1 MKPSNII
8 LAIIAAVGAFALG
21 VVTQVINPAEKVNAL
36 WLVIAA
42 ACFFVISYRL
52 YGTFICAKVLSLNDK
67 IIPPSKRLT
76 DGRDYHP
83 THKWVLFG
91 HHFAAIAGAGPLIGP
106 VLAAQFGYLPGFL
119 WILIGASIGGAVH
132 DTVILA
138 ASVRRNGRSLA
149 QIAKDEVGPV
159 AGVTAAI
166 AILFIIIVALG
177 GLGLAVVNA
186 LSHSAWGTFTIGAT
200 IPIALFM
207 GLYLYKIRPGQVGEV
222 TAIGVAALILAVF
235 LGGYI
240 PGSALEPYFNLDKNL
255 LVLLMA
261 IYGFVASVLPVWML
275 LCPRDYLS
283 TYMKVGTVLILAVGV
298 IFLAP
303 DLHMPAVTK
312 FVHGGGPIIPGTLFP
327 FMFITIA
334 CGAISG
340 FHSLVSSGTTPKMIE
355 NESEIKIIGFGA
367 MLTEGFVAVI
377 AVIAASILLPGDYF
391 AINTKLPFDKL
402 AEMGFPV
409 SRIAELS
416 QSVGTDVAGR
426 PGGAVS
432 LAVGMT
438 SIFSSLP
445 GMKGL
450 MPYWYNFA
458 LMFEALFILTT
469 VDTGTRV
476 ARFIL
481 QELGSYAYKPLGRT
495 DWIPGTIITSFIVV
509 GSWGYLI
516 HSGSISTIWPM
527 FGVANQLL
535 AAIAFCVGT
544 TIIIKM
550 NMLKYA
556 WVTFI
561 PMLFMFVTTLTAS
574 YQLFYIFMGK
584 AATASNPADAF
595 TFKLDAALV
604 AIMATLAVIALV
616 DSVHKWYGYLA
627 GKREIVTS
635 EVVEWA
641 TELEVH

>member
-1 MKPSNII
+1 MKKSNFILII
-8 LAIIAAVGAFALG
+8 ISIIGAFALG
-21 VVTQVINPAEKVNAL
+21 VVTQVIQPAEKVNAL
-36 WLVIAA
+36 WLVVAA
-42 ACFFVISYRL
+42 ACFFTVSHRL
-52 YGTFICAKVLSLNDK
+52 YGSFICAKVLSLDDK
-67 IIPPSKRLT
+67 RVTPSKRLM

-149 QIAKDEVGPV
+149 QIAKDEIGPV

-166 AILFIIIVALG
+166 AILFIIIVALA

-207 GLYLYKIRPGQVGEV
+207 GLYLYKIRPGRVGEV

-235 LGGYI
+235 FGGYI
-240 PGSALEPYFNLDKNL
+240 PGSSLEPYFNLDKNL
-255 LVLLMA
+255 LIFLMA
-261 IYGFVASVLPVWML
+261 VYGFVASVLPVWML

-283 TYMKVGTVLILAVGV
+283 TYMKIGTVLILAVGV
-298 IFLAP
+298 ITLAP
-303 DLHMPAVTK
+303 DLQMPAVTR

-355 NESEIKIIGFGA
+355 SESEIKMIGFGA

-377 AVIAASILLPGDYF
+377 AVIAASILIPGDYF
-391 AINTKLPFDKL
+391 AINTKLSFTQL
-402 AEMGFPV
+402 AELGFPV

-416 QSVGTDVAGR
+416 QAVGTDVAGR

-432 LAVGMT
+432 LAVGMA
-438 SIFSSLP
+438 SIFSALP

-481 QELGSYAYKPLGRT
+481 QELGSYVYEPLGKT
-495 DWIPGTIITSFIVV
+495 DWMPGTILTSIVVV
-509 GSWGYLI
+509 GSWGFLI
-516 HSGSISTIWPM
+516 YSGSISTIWPM

-550 NMLKYA
+550 NKLKYA

-561 PMLFMFVTTLTAS
+561 PMLFMLATTMVAS
-574 YQLFYIFMGK
+574 YELFYMFMGK
-584 AATASNPADAF
+584 AAASTVAGEAF
-595 TFKLDAALV
+595 TFRLDATLV
-604 AIMATLAVIALV
+604 AIMAILAVITLV
-616 DSVHKWYGYLA
+616 DSVYKWYGYLA
-627 GKREIVTS
+627 GKREIITS

-641 TELEVH
+641 TEIEVH